1 MATHSALAFVKTG
14 RLVVALRGHFS
25 ANLQNWEAPCVY
37 HLTVFTTEATARCIP
52 ARQPGLLPVPHSLS
66 SLAMSFKLPV
76 ASAAAAS
83 AHDAPNVPLRD
94 AVEKRDP
101 SHWQWQMANAITDL
115 SALEAAVAL
124 SAEEREGA
132 HRALAGGFA
141 LSITPYY
148 ASLIDAHDPA
158 CPIRRQ
164 CVPHTLEAREV
175 PGDLRD
181 PLGEESNEVAPHL
194 VQRYPDRALLIATD
208 RCSVYCRFCTRSRIV
223 GNGGGTRS
231 LASLQPAFTYLRA
244 HPEVQE
250 VLVSGGDPLVMK
262 SARVEGLLSELA
274 KIESIGNVRVAS
286 RTPVTL
292 PQRIT
297 PELCHALR
305 AHPCVWLMTH
315 FNHPKELTPE
325 SRRACAML
333 VDHGIPVMNHTVLL
347 RGVNDDAAVLE
358 QLFRGLVRSRVRPYY
373 LLQADPVRGTG
384 HLRTPLDVGIAI
396 MTALQGR
403 LSGIALP
410 RFIVDTP
417 NGRGKVPVGP
427 QNIVLSHSG
436 VTTLRTFR
444 GELVDY
450 IDPPR

>member
-1 MATHSALAFVKTG
+1 
-14 RLVVALRGHFS
+14 
-25 ANLQNWEAPCVY
+25 
-37 HLTVFTTEATARCIP
+37 
-52 ARQPGLLPVPHSLS
+52 
-66 SLAMSFKLPV
+66 MSFKLPV
-76 ASAAAAS
+76 ASAPAELSTGAS
-83 AHDAPNVPLRD
+83 HVPEPRIERD
-94 AVEKRDP
+94 A
-101 SHWQWQMANAITDL
+101 SHWQWQLAHAITDL
-115 SALEAAVAL
+115 AALDAAVPL
-124 SAEEREGA
+124 TAEEREGA
-132 HRALAGGFA
+132 ERAIAGGFP

-148 ASLIDAHDPA
+148 ASLIDPQDPA

-164 CVPHTLEAREV
+164 CVPHALEAREV
-175 PGDLRD
+175 VGDLRD

-208 RCSVYCRFCTRSRIV
+208 RCSVYCRFCTRSRMV

-231 LASLQPAFTYLRA
+231 LASLQPALAYLRA
-244 HPEVQE
+244 HPEIEE
-250 VLVSGGDPLVMK
+250 VIVSGGDPLVMK
-262 SARVEGLLSELA
+262 SERVAELLRELA
-274 KIESIGNVRVAS
+274 SIETIGNVRVAS

-292 PQRIT
+292 PARIT
-297 PELCHALR
+297 DELCRALR

-315 FNHPKELTPE
+315 FNHPRELTPE
-325 SRRACAML
+325 ARRACAML

-347 RGVNDDAAVLE
+347 RGVNDDARVLE

-384 HLRTPLDVGIAI
+384 HLRTALDVGVEI
-396 MTALQGR
+396 MARLQGR

-427 QNIVLSHSG
+427 QNVVRSEAG

-450 IDPPR
+450 IDPPC